1 MSETSGFRRGVAQ
14 PFFRSA
20 YLPAE
25 ALAGVRTRR
34 ILALAIDFIIVSCLS
49 FMIWLV
55 LLVLTLGL
63 SLFILPPLFPL
74 VAFFYNGLTVSG
86 WRMATPGMRMMDL
99 EMRLQMNVLDGS
111 RVPFLN
117 AAVHAVLFYIS
128 WLFPAVFLVSLLAS
142 DKRCLHDMLAGVIVI
157 RRPLPFHE

>member
-1 MSETSGFRRGVAQ
+1 MNETSGFQRSGTQ
-14 PFFRSA
+14 NFFTPCD
-20 YLPAE
+20 LPAA

-34 ILALAIDFIIVSCLS
+34 ALALALDFLVVSCLS
-49 FMIWLV
+49 FVIWLAA
-55 LLVLTLGL
+55 LVLTFGL

-86 WRMATPGMRMMDL
+86 PSMATPGMRLMDL
-99 EMRLQMNVLDGS
+99 EMRMMDGS

-117 AAVHAVLFYIS
+117 AAAHAVLFYFS

-142 DKRCLHDMLAGVIVI
+142 DKRCLHDMFAGVIVV
-157 RRPLPFHE
+157 RRPFYG

>member
-1 MSETSGFRRGVAQ
+1 MHETSGVERGGPQ
-14 PFFRSA
+14 PFFAPS
-20 YLPAE
+20 YLPAA

-34 ILALAIDFIIVSCLS
+34 ILALAVDFIVVSCLS
-49 FMIWLV
+49 FMIWLAA
-55 LLVLTLGL
+55 LVLTLGL

-86 WRMATPGMRMMDL
+86 PRMATPGMRLTDL
-99 EMRLQMNVLDGS
+99 EMRLTDGE

-128 WLFPAVFLVSLLAS
+128 WLFPPVFLVSLLAS
-142 DKRCLHDMLAGVIVI
+142 DKRCLHDMFAGVIVV
-157 RRPLPFHE
+157 RRPLHG